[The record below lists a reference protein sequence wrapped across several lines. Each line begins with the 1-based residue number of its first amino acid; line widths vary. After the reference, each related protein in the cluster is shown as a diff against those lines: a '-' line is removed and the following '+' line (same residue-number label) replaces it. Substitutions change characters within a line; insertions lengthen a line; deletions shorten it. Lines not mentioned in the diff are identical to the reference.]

1 MLWQGLCFCFIL
13 QQPDL
18 FYNQD
23 CSWSPVQVGAAGQ
36 PLASACK
43 LKVLDLH
50 VSDSAVLEHG
60 QVGSCA
66 DWGSWA
72 ASGASCS

>member
-1 MLWQGLCFCFIL
+1 MK
-13 QQPDL
+13 
-18 FYNQD
+18 
-23 CSWSPVQVGAAGQ
+23 VGAAGQ

-43 LKVLDLH
+43 LKVLDLR